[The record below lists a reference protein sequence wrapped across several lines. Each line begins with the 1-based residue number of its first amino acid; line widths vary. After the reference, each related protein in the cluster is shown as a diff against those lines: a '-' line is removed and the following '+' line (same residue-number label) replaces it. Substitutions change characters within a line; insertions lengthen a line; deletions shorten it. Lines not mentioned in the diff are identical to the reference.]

1 MIGQVDVNS
10 VIGRNSELGE
20 IDAFLQRLA
29 TQLATLS
36 VTGPAGIGKTT
47 LWNEAIRRAS
57 GLGYQVL
64 LTRPTE
70 AEAEYAFAGLTD
82 LMADVPV
89 EAFSRLPD
97 VQRQALDIALLRA
110 APTPDP
116 FPRRL
121 VATAVLSLLGALT
134 EQGGPA
140 LVAVDDAQWLDVA
153 TAEVLSFALRR
164 LEAQPLGVLS
174 SVRAGLDRPRTFED
188 VLPLDRRREVRLG
201 PLSTASLH
209 EIVKRQLG
217 DVLPRPVLARIVA
230 ASHGNPFYGVEIAR
244 ELVRT
249 MSPITPAAMP
259 VLPEQV
265 HSLVRSRLRRL
276 PRTCRRALL
285 VAASLSRPSVQHVD
299 GEALAPAEAAGVV
312 EIDGQGFVRFTHPLL
327 ISAVLESASSAER
340 REVHRSLAGGVTDP
354 IERARHL
361 GLGAVGPDETVAT
374 TLDGAAEAA
383 ASRGALFEAGELARR
398 ALQLTPPADWERA
411 ARRSLL
417 LAQHLGDT
425 GQNPGEARSILEAA
439 LSRCSDHELRAE
451 LLMSMAM
458 VCGSE
463 GDAAA
468 GYAHLMTALQLTVDP
483 ALIGRIHHEAAW
495 LSESDPQRA
504 LAHCEAAAAVLDG
517 VGTPA
522 LYSTALLYGAYLRLT
537 TGRGADEEAV
547 ERGRLLQ
554 EDSDF
559 HDLSPVPLHWPA
571 WHDDFALSRSRLEAA
586 LARIRLVGDEKSAPS
601 ILSHLCEIDVWT
613 GDWSRAAM
621 WAAEAT
627 EVAAR
632 SEPGGLWQIAVYA
645 KAYLDVHLGELDRAR
660 DAAASIL
667 ARTGDSGPLLELRGR
682 MLLGFA
688 ATSSGDSEEAVSQ
701 FGRAD
706 AALEAAGYREP
717 VRYRFHGDQI
727 EAVIAVGDLDSA
739 SALLSR
745 LEGRAAVFPRPWI
758 LATAARCRGLL
769 LSAGGDLEGAALA
782 VDEALRQHERLEMP
796 FERARTLLAQG
807 QLLRRRKQRRAAR
820 AALSEALSVLERLGS
835 PIWVARA
842 EAELARAPVRRAGA
856 DLTATEE
863 EIGRL
868 AASGMTNRQIAERAF
883 LSTKTVEH
891 NLARVY
897 LKLRI
902 HSRAELGK
910 AFSGEG
916 HPVKDVKE

>member
-1 MIGQVDVNS
+1 MGVNG
-10 VIGRNSELGE
+10 VIGRNSELAE
-20 IDAFLQRLA
+20 VDTFIRRSATHLA
-29 TQLATLS
+29 ALS

-47 LWNEAIRRAS
+47 IWNEAIRRAS
-57 GLGYQVL
+57 DLGYEVL

-70 AEAEYAFAGLTD
+70 AEAKYAFAGLTD
-82 LMADVPV
+82 LMSDVPV
-89 EAFSRLPD
+89 EAFSCLPGM
-97 VQRQALDIALLRA
+97 QRQALDIALLRQ
-110 APTPDP
+110 APTSNPL
-116 FPRRL
+116 PRRL
-121 VATAVLSLLGALT
+121 VATAVLSLLVALT
-134 EQGGPA
+134 ERGAPA

-153 TAEVLSFALRR
+153 TSEVLSFALRR
-164 LEAQPLGVLS
+164 LDRQPLGVLS
-174 SVRAGLDRPRTFED
+174 SVRAGVDRPRTFEE
-188 VLPLDRRREVRLG
+188 VLPTDQRREVRLG

-249 MSPITPAAMP
+249 VSPITPAAMP
-259 VLPEQV
+259 VLPEEV
-265 HSLVRSRLRRL
+265 HSLVRWRLRRL
-276 PRTCRRALL
+276 PSTCRRALL
-285 VAASLSRPSVQHVD
+285 VAACLSRPSNQHVD
-299 GEALAPAEAAGVV
+299 VEALAPAEAAGVV
-312 EIDGQGFVRFTHPLL
+312 EIDDLGFVRFTHPLL
-327 ISAVLESASSAER
+327 IAAVLESASSAEQ
-340 REVHRSLAGGVTDP
+340 REVHRSLAARVTDP

-361 GLGAVGPDETVAT
+361 GLGAVGPNEAVAA
-374 TLDGAAEAA
+374 TLDGAAETA
-383 ASRGALFEAGELARR
+383 ASRGALSEAGELARR
-398 ALQLTPPADWERA
+398 ALQLTLPADSERA

-417 LAQHLGDT
+417 LARHLGDT
-425 GQNPGEARSILEAA
+425 GQNPGEARSILETA

-451 LLMSMAM
+451 LLLSMAM

-463 GDAAA
+463 GDAGT
-468 GYAHLMTALQLTVDP
+468 GYAHLMTALELTVDA

-504 LAHCEAAAAVLDG
+504 LAHCEAATAVLEG
-517 VGTPA
+517 VGTRA

-537 TGRGADEEAV
+537 TGRGADEEAA

-554 EDSDF
+554 EDGDF

-586 LARIRLVGDEKSAPS
+586 LARIRLVGDEKSVPS
-601 ILSHLCEIDVWT
+601 ILSHLCEIETWT

-645 KAYLDVHLGELDRAR
+645 NAYLDVHLGELDRAR
-660 DAAASIL
+660 EAAASML
-667 ARTGDSGPLLELRGR
+667 ARRGDSGPPLRELRGR

-688 ATSSGDSEEAVSQ
+688 AMSSGDSEEAVSQ

-717 VRYRFHGDQI
+717 VRYRFHADQT
-727 EAVIAVGDLDSA
+727 EAVIAVGDLDAA

-745 LEGRAAVFPRPWI
+745 FEARAAVFPRPWI

-782 VDEALRQHERLEMP
+782 MDEALRQHERLEMP

-820 AALSEALSVLERLGS
+820 TALSEALAVLERLGS
-835 PIWVARA
+835 PLWVARA
-842 EAELARAPVRRAGA
+842 HGELARVPVRRAGA
-856 DLTATEE
+856 ELTATEE
-863 EIGRL
+863 EVGRL

-897 LKLRI
+897 LKLQI
-902 HSRAELGK
+902 HSRAELGRV
-910 AFSGEG
+910 FSGEG
-916 HPVKDVKE
+916 HPVKE

>member
-1 MIGQVDVNS
+1 MNG

-20 IDAFLQRLA
+20 VDAFMQRSA
-29 TQLATLS
+29 IQLSALS

-47 LWNEAIRRAS
+47 IWNEAIRRAS
-57 GLGYQVL
+57 EHGYQVL

-70 AEAEYAFAGLTD
+70 AEAKYSFAGLTD

-89 EAFSRLPD
+89 EAFSRLPG

-110 APTPDP
+110 APTSNP

-121 VATAVLSLLGALT
+121 VATAVLSLFAALT
-134 EQGGPA
+134 ERGVPA
-140 LVAVDDAQWLDVA
+140 LVAIDDAQWLDVA
-153 TAEVLSFALRR
+153 TSEVLSFALRR
-164 LEAQPLGVLS
+164 LERQPLGVLS
-174 SVRAGLDRPRTFED
+174 SVRAGIDRPRTFEE
-188 VLPLDRRREVRLG
+188 VLPADRRREVRLG

-244 ELVRT
+244 ELART
-249 MSPITPAAMP
+249 MSPITPAAVP
-259 VLPEQV
+259 VLPEEV
-265 HSLVRSRLRRL
+265 HSLVRWRLRRL
-276 PRTCRRALL
+276 PSTCRRALL
-285 VAASLSRPSVQHVD
+285 VAACVSRPSVQHVD
-299 GEALAPAEAAGVV
+299 VEALAPAEAAGVV
-312 EIDGQGFVRFTHPLL
+312 EIDGQGLVRFTHPLL
-327 ISAVLESASSAER
+327 ISAVLGSASSAAR
-340 REVHRSLAGGVTDP
+340 REVHRMLADRVTDP

-361 GLGAVGPDETVAT
+361 GLGVVGPDEMVAA
-374 TLDGAAEAA
+374 TLDRAAETA
-383 ASRGALFEAGELARR
+383 ASRGVLFEAGELARR

-411 ARRSLL
+411 ARRSLV
-417 LAQHLGDT
+417 LAQHLDDT
-425 GQNPGEARSILEAA
+425 GQNPGEARLILETA

-463 GDAAA
+463 GDSDA
-468 GYAHLMTALQLTVDP
+468 GYALLMTALELTVDP
-483 ALIGRIHHEAAW
+483 ALFGRIHHDAAW

-504 LAHCEAAAAVLDG
+504 LAHCEAATAVLEG
-517 VGTPA
+517 VGNPA
-522 LYSTALLYGAYLRLT
+522 LYSAALLYGAYLRLT
-537 TGRGADEEAV
+537 TGRGADEEDA

-559 HDLSPVPLHWPA
+559 HDVSPVPLHWPA
-571 WHDDFALSRSRLEAA
+571 WHDDFALSRSRLEAS
-586 LARIRLVGDEKSAPS
+586 LARIRLVGDEKSEPS
-601 ILSHLCEIDVWT
+601 ILSHLCEIETWT

-632 SEPGGLWQIAVYA
+632 SQPGGLWQIAVYA

-660 DAAASIL
+660 EAAASIL
-667 ARTGDSGPLLELRGR
+667 ARKGDLGPPLRELRGQ

-688 ATSSGDSEEAVSQ
+688 ALSSGDAEEAVIQ
-701 FGRAD
+701 FERAD
-706 AALEAAGYREP
+706 TALEAAGYREP
-717 VRYRFHGDQI
+717 VRYRFHADQI
-727 EAVIAVGDLDSA
+727 EAVIAVGDLDTA

-745 LEGRAAVFPRPWI
+745 FEARATVFPRPWI

-769 LSAGGDLEGAALA
+769 LSAGGDLESAALA
-782 VDEALRQHERLEMP
+782 MDEALRQHERLEMP
-796 FERARTLLAQG
+796 LERARTLLAQG

-820 AALSEALSVLERLGS
+820 AALSDGLSVLERLGS
-835 PIWVARA
+835 PLWVARA
-842 EAELARAPVRRAGA
+842 QAELARVAVRRAGA

-897 LKLRI
+897 LKLHI
-902 HSRAELGK
+902 HSRAELGR

-916 HPVKDVKE
+916 HPVKE